1 MPQVAQTHYSPARL
15 QNVTVAQQFMN
26 SHVIQHQP
34 NKGKYMKVL
43 IFVSLAILFSSSQ
56 ASDKSSIDYTEI
68 SPLIEIYFTDTPA
81 SEVANYANLKCKGH
95 IKPII
100 LKNPDAQ
107 LSINF
112 EKIECRGVVEILIDF
127 DSRVSET

>member
-1 MPQVAQTHYSPARL
+1 MNTHE
-15 QNVTVAQQFMN
+15 
-26 SHVIQHQP
+26 IQHQP

-43 IFVSLAILFSSSQ
+43 IFMSLAMFFSSSL
-56 ASDKSSIDYTEI
+56 AGDDSSVDHTDI
-68 SPLIEIYFTDTPA
+68 SPLIEIYFTNTPA
-81 SEVANYANLKCKGH
+81 SEVADYTNLKCEGH

-112 EKIECRGVVEILIDF
+112 EKIECRGVVEILMDF
-127 DSRVSET
+127 DSRDSET